1 MCMIPT
7 CAVAKRNK
15 SMDHF
20 LSIPRGTLIGC
31 LLNLHG
37 IYLTSPKGNIYEYTR
52 LLYYSIKIN
61 CYQYPIMNNISE
73 SNSS

>member
-31 LLNLHG
+31 LLNLHD
-37 IYLTSPKGNIYEYTR
+37 IYIISAKGNIYEYTR

-61 CYQYPIMNNISE
+61 YYQYAIMKNISE
-73 SNSS
+73 SNNS